1 MYLLQKRGIM
11 LIKRKDTYQVDT
23 EQEAV
28 QHVMQEIESHEKQDM
43 MQESRVLEN
52 GDIPPIPEGVYNDAD
67 YAMPTDDGLGYMPE
81 IDEPHENI
89 IFGKPSRGKEK
100 KLKKLVMNFIL

>member
-28 QHVMQEIESHEKQDM
+28 QLIE
-43 MQESRVLEN
+43 
-52 GDIPPIPEGVYNDAD
+52 DAKRSI
-67 YAMPTDDGLGYMPE
+67 E
-81 IDEPHENI
+81 FE
-89 IFGKPSRGKEK
+89 
-100 KLKKLVMNFIL
+100 LKKYTNQKKEIKKTGDEFYIVTLEKEYGLD

>member
-28 QHVMQEIESHEKQDM
+28 QLIE
-43 MQESRVLEN
+43 
-52 GDIPPIPEGVYNDAD
+52 DAKRSI
-67 YAMPTDDGLGYMPE
+67 E
-81 IDEPHENI
+81 FE
-89 IFGKPSRGKEK
+89 
-100 KLKKLVMNFIL
+100 LKKYTNQKKEIKKTGDEFYVVTLEKEYGLE

>member
-28 QHVMQEIESHEKQDM
+28 QLIE
-43 MQESRVLEN
+43 
-52 GDIPPIPEGVYNDAD
+52 DA
-67 YAMPTDDGLGYMPE
+67 
-81 IDEPHENI
+81 
-89 IFGKPSRGKEK
+89 K
-100 KLKKLVMNFIL
+100 KSIEFELKKYTNHKKESKKTGDEFYVVTLEKEYGLE

>member
-28 QHVMQEIESHEKQDM
+28 QLIE
-43 MQESRVLEN
+43 
-52 GDIPPIPEGVYNDAD
+52 DA
-67 YAMPTDDGLGYMPE
+67 
-81 IDEPHENI
+81 
-89 IFGKPSRGKEK
+89 K
-100 KLKKLVMNFIL
+100 KSIEFELKKYTNQKKEIKKTGDEFYVVTLEKEYGLE

>member
-28 QHVMQEIESHEKQDM
+28 QLIE
-43 MQESRVLEN
+43 
-52 GDIPPIPEGVYNDAD
+52 DA
-67 YAMPTDDGLGYMPE
+67 
-81 IDEPHENI
+81 
-89 IFGKPSRGKEK
+89 K
-100 KLKKLVMNFIL
+100 KSIEFELKKYTNQKKEIKKTGDEFYIVTLEKDVPQRIRMFVWIEGQDIDCNDNLSVTDLTLSIELAGSSKKGD

>member
-28 QHVMQEIESHEKQDM
+28 QLIE
-43 MQESRVLEN
+43 
-52 GDIPPIPEGVYNDAD
+52 DAKRSI
-67 YAMPTDDGLGYMPE
+67 E
-81 IDEPHENI
+81 FE
-89 IFGKPSRGKEK
+89 
-100 KLKKLVMNFIL
+100 LKKYTNQKKEIKKTGDEFYIVTLEKEYGLE

>member
-28 QHVMQEIESHEKQDM
+28 QLIE
-43 MQESRVLEN
+43 
-52 GDIPPIPEGVYNDAD
+52 DA
-67 YAMPTDDGLGYMPE
+67 
-81 IDEPHENI
+81 
-89 IFGKPSRGKEK
+89 K
-100 KLKKLVMNFIL
+100 KSIEFELKKYTNQKKEIKKTGDEFYIVTLEKEYGLE